1 MPKQKITKEMVVD
14 AAFQLAREGGMERV
28 LVKDIAA
35 RLGCSVQPIYSYCRN
50 MDGLRRE
57 VFRRAAAFVRD
68 YLAQGGGGFQSTGR
82 AYVRLAREE
91 PELFKIFTL
100 HPREGVACLD
110 DLYQAETAPGMAAAI
125 AGELGLDMEAARRLH
140 LNMIIYTIGL
150 GAIFSVTEPGIPA
163 EEIYIWQEQAYQAFL
178 AQEREESTYER

>member
-35 RLGCSVQPIYSYCRN
+35 RLNCSVQPIYSYCRS
-50 MDGLRRE
+50 MDGLRRD
-57 VFRRAAAFVRD
+57 VFRRVDGFVRD
-68 YLAQGGGGFQSTGR
+68 YLAQGGGGFQATGQ

-91 PELFKIFTL
+91 PELFKIYTL

-110 DLYQAETAPGMAAAI
+110 DLYRAEAAPHMAGAI
-125 AGELGLDMEAARRLH
+125 AGGLGLDTEAARRLH

-150 GAIFSVTEPGIPA
+150 GAIFAVSDPGIPA
-163 EEIYIWQEQAYQAFL
+163 EEIYTWQGQAYRAFL
-178 AQEREESTYER
+178 SQEKGEKSHGT

>member
-1 MPKQKITKEMVVD
+1 MPKQKMTKEMVVD

-50 MDGLRRE
+50 MDGLRRD
-57 VFRRAAAFVRD
+57 VFQRVSAFVRD
-68 YLAQGGGGFQSTGR
+68 YFAQSGGGFQATGR

-91 PELFKIFTL
+91 PELFKIYTL

-110 DLYQAETAPGMAAAI
+110 DLYRAEAAPAMAAAI
-125 AGELGLDMEAARRLH
+125 AGELGLEVEAARRLH
-140 LNMIIYTIGL
+140 LNMMIYTIGL
-150 GAIFSVTEPGIPA
+150 GAIFSVSHPGIPA
-163 EEIYIWQEQAYQAFL
+163 EEIDVWQEQACRAFL
-178 AQEREESTYER
+178 NQEKEAVSHEG